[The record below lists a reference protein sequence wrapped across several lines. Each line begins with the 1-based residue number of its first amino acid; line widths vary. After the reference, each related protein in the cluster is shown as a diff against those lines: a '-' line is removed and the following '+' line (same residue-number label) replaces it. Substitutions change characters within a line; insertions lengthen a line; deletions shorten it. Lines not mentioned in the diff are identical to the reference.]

1 MVDDVNASLAS
12 RLFKLLS
19 EIMQHYSTADMK
31 LIKQSKM
38 KQKAKQKAKPVDI
51 VFIANTIEN
60 CWKTVDTNGLRAFV
74 PAAF

>member
-38 KQKAKQKAKPVDI
+38 KQKAKPVDI

-60 CWKTVDTNGLRAFV
+60 CWKTVDTNGLRALV